1 MGWPLSVW
9 VVVPLTPGCW
19 GESSLSFSRHS
30 LLLKAM
36 SFEVLVVREV
46 LDGCTGHSVYLLGTR
61 VLRTQGT
68 LILSFRMRV

>member
-1 MGWPLSVW
+1 
-9 VVVPLTPGCW
+9 
-19 GESSLSFSRHS
+19 
-30 LLLKAM
+30 M